1 MAYFE
6 DRGVREGEEEGEAVG
21 LWEEAWLENGERA
34 RTLSSSLR
42 EEGEGEREEGRGEIK
57 NKSFW
62 KKSNSIWPSLLY
74 TCMERKHVYTYNIHV
89 PLFS

>member
-42 EEGEGEREEGRGEIK
+42 GEGEGEREEGRGGIK
-57 NKSFW
+57 NKASG
-62 KKSNSIWPSLLY
+62 KNPTQSGLPCY
-74 TCMERKHVYTYNIHV
+74 THARRGNIHV
-89 PLFS
+89 PFFS